1 MKLAAAALVVVL
13 GGCARSAAPT
23 ETASEAPIAG
33 IARFDGELGAAKAKR
48 RVVALASPT

>member
-13 GGCARSAAPT
+13 GGCTRTVAP
-23 ETASEAPIAG
+23 AEAPIEAPIEA
-33 IARFDGELGAAKAKR
+33 IARFDGELGAAKQQR